1 MQKPLQLSFKN
12 VEGSE
17 AMKEVVRDRV
27 GHLERLYP
35 NLIGCRV
42 VIEAPHRPARG
53 GGRPPLGIAV
63 EVEIPGKPKIVVK
76 DMEERRNPRD
86 HGVLVNRSFDVVERK
101 LDEAARIIQGEVK
114 AHEAAGETGTVSRL
128 YPDQN
133 YGFVEA
139 KQAGSLYFTRNAVID
154 GRFDELAVGTMVHLT
169 LATGEGPMGPQAS
182 SIRLLGGDRAVE

>member
-12 VEGSE
+12 IDGSE
-17 AMKEVVRDRV
+17 AMKELVRDRV

-63 EVEIPGKPKIVVK
+63 EVEVPGKPKIVVK

-101 LDEAARIIQGEVK
+101 LDEASSIIQGEVK
-114 AHEAAGETGTVSRL
+114 SHEGAGETGTVTRL
-128 YPDQN
+128 FPEQN
-133 YGFVEA
+133 YGFVES
-139 KQAGSLYFTRNAVID
+139 KEAGTLYFTRNAVVD
-154 GRFDELAVGTMVHLT
+154 GRFDELTVGTMVHLT
-169 LATGEGPMGPQAS
+169 PATGEGPMGPQAS
-182 SIRLLGGDRAVE
+182 SIRLLGAERSSG